1 LQPASTVAPADKA
14 LNLTCMSDINVVIV
28 DDHSLFRNG
37 MKLLLNNAGNFNV
50 LAEASNG
57 KEFIELLNKIKPDV
71 ILMDID
77 MPEMDGIEATSM
89 ALRINPK
96 LKIICLSMYGEEEY
110 YYKMIDAG
118 VNGFLLKNSDINE
131 VKTAITTVYN
141 GGKYFSQELLYNVV
155 KNIKTTQTNQD
166 VVENLSE
173 REIEVLKQICIG
185 LSNQEIAGNLH
196 ISKRTVDKHRANLL
210 DKTNSKN
217 TAHLVMYAM
226 KNKLID
232 I

>member
-1 LQPASTVAPADKA
+1 
-14 LNLTCMSDINVVIV
+14 MSSINIIIV

-37 MKLLLNNAGNFNV
+37 MKLLLSNAGNFSIM
-50 LAEASNG
+50 AEASNG
-57 KEFIELLNKIKPDV
+57 KEFLTLLETMQPDV

-77 MPEMDGIEATSM
+77 MPEMGGIEATTR
-89 ALRINPK
+89 ALEKYPD

-110 YYKMIDAG
+110 YYKMIEAG
-118 VNGFLLKNSDINE
+118 VSGFLLKNSDINE
-131 VKTAITTVYN
+131 VKTAITSVSQ
-141 GGKYFSQELLYNVV
+141 GSKFFSPELLYNVV
-155 KNIKTTQTNQD
+155 KNIKTTQTNMEL
-166 VVENLSE
+166 VENLSE
-173 REIEVLKQICIG
+173 REVEVLKQICIG
-185 LSNQEIAGNLH
+185 LSNQEISEVLH

-217 TAHLVMYAM
+217 TAHLVMYAI

>member
-1 LQPASTVAPADKA
+1 
-14 LNLTCMSDINVVIV
+14 
-28 DDHSLFRNG
+28 
-37 MKLLLNNAGNFNV
+37 MKLLLSTAGNFTV

-57 KEFIELLNKIKPDV
+57 KEFLALLDTMTPDV
-71 ILMDID
+71 VLMDID
-77 MPEMDGIEATSM
+77 MPEMNGIEATIK
-89 ALRINPK
+89 ALERNPD
-96 LKIICLSMYGEEEY
+96 LRIICLSMYGEEEY
-110 YYKMIDAG
+110 YYKMIEAG
-118 VNGFLLKNSDINE
+118 VSGFLLKNSDIND
-131 VKTAITTVYN
+131 VKTAITTVYE
-141 GGKYFSQELLYNVV
+141 GGKFFSQELLYNVV
-155 KNIKTTQTNQD
+155 KNIKTTQSNQE

-185 LSNQEIAGNLH
+185 LSNQEISEILH

-217 TAHLVMYAM
+217 TAHLVMYAI

>member
-1 LQPASTVAPADKA
+1 
-14 LNLTCMSDINVVIV
+14 MSVINIVIV

-37 MKLLLNNAGNFNV
+37 MKLLLSNTGKFNV
-50 LAEASNG
+50 IAEASNG
-57 KEFIELLNKIKPDV
+57 KEFLDLLDKIVPDV
-71 ILMDID
+71 VLMDID
-77 MPEMDGIEATSM
+77 MPEMDGIEATTK
-89 ALRINPK
+89 ALELKPG

-110 YYKMIDAG
+110 YYKMIEAG
-118 VNGFLLKNSDINE
+118 VCGFLLKNSEINE
-131 VKTAITTVYN
+131 VKTAVTSVVS

-155 KNIKTTQTNQD
+155 KNIKTTQTHQE

-185 LSNQEIAGNLH
+185 LSNQEISEILH

-217 TAHLVMYAM
+217 TAHLVMYAI

>member
-1 LQPASTVAPADKA
+1 
-14 LNLTCMSDINVVIV
+14 MSSINVIIV

-37 MKLLLNNAGNFNV
+37 MKLLLSNAGNYSI

-57 KEFIELLNKIKPDV
+57 KEFLDLLTTMTPDIV
-71 ILMDID
+71 LMDIN
-77 MPEMDGIEATSM
+77 MPEMNGIEATTK
-89 ALRINPK
+89 ALERYPD

-110 YYKMIDAG
+110 YYKMIEAG
-118 VNGFLLKNSDINE
+118 VSGFLLKNSDINE
-131 VKTAITTVYN
+131 VKTAITTVHQ
-141 GGKYFSQELLYNVV
+141 GGKFFSQELLYNVV
-155 KNIKTTQTNQD
+155 KNIKTTQSNQEL
-166 VVENLSE
+166 VENLSE

-185 LSNQEIAGNLH
+185 LSNQEISQILH

-217 TAHLVMYAM
+217 TAHLVMYAI